1 MLAYAGSYQII
12 TYRHDDGSFVLL
24 GIPHEW
30 DLDMFCGVWKQVSFN
45 EAEELLLRGETLLT
59 RGGAYVEYD
68 EKLKRNCAKYVLE
81 DKSDMLRG
89 LYRKRGEEA
98 EY

>member
-1 MLAYAGSYQII
+1 
-12 TYRHDDGSFVLL
+12 
-24 GIPHEW
+24 
-30 DLDMFCGVWKQVSFN
+30 
-45 EAEELLLRGETLLT
+45 
-59 RGGAYVEYD
+59 VEYD